1 MSKQQKSKL
10 DQFTERLDEWFGVE
24 KKTIAQVQEQL
35 RLDGCSVSSGRLSEW
50 WHSRQ
55 RQKMQAAL
63 LSQITTGANQVKAV
77 EKAWGQNPPPEL
89 SAIIKLHRTLIW
101 KLATEGTVAPEM
113 LELVSGLM
121 KSVVDFDKLNLKRE
135 EFSLA
140 KDKFQFD
147 AAKLALAAVKDLKTI
162 SASKL
167 SDVEKIDAARKALF
181 GELPET
187 QEAKK

>member
-10 DQFTERLDEWFGVE
+10 DQFADRLDEWFGVE

-50 WHSRQ
+50 WHCRQ
-55 RQKMQAAL
+55 REKMQAAL

-140 KDKFQFD
+140 RDKFQFD
-147 AAKLALAAVKDLKTI
+147 AVAACRKQMPSLKAI
-162 SASKL
+162 EANKSL
-167 SDVEKIDAARKALF
+167 SETEKTQLFMEKLF
-181 GELPET
+181 GTKP
-187 QEAKK
+187 K